1 MEHFLKLI
9 LKIYLKG
16 ENMAIRKVVKIGEQ
30 SLRKKSKPV
39 KDFDEDLWQL
49 LDDMKETMY
58 ENDGMG
64 LAAPQVGVLRRVVI
78 VDVNNAFVELINPE
92 IIAQKGEDIEE
103 EGCLSVGSFRG
114 RVKRPYE
121 ITVQAY
127 DRFGYPFSLHGEKWL
142 ARCIC
147 HEVDHLDGILFVD
160 KTLDKDK
167 YIASGGKL

>member
-1 MEHFLKLI
+1 
-9 LKIYLKG
+9 
-16 ENMAIRKVVKIGEQ
+16 MALRNVVKIGES

-39 KDFDEDLWQL
+39 KDFDESLWQL
-49 LDDMKETMY
+49 LDDMKATMY

-78 VDVNNAFVELINPE
+78 IDVNNAFIELINPE
-92 IIAQKGEDIEE
+92 IISQKGEDIEE
-103 EGCLSVGSFRG
+103 EGCLSVGNFRG

-121 ITVQAY
+121 ITVKAV
-127 DRFGYPFSLHGEKWL
+127 DRFGYPFTITGEKWL

-160 KTLDKDK
+160 KCLDKDK
-167 YIASGGKL
+167 YIKQGGRL

>member
-1 MEHFLKLI
+1 
-9 LKIYLKG
+9 
-16 ENMAIRKVVKIGEQ
+16 MAIRKVVYIGEPT
-30 SLRKKSKPV
+30 LRKKSKPV
-39 KDFDEDLWQL
+39 KEFDESLWEL

-64 LAAPQVGVLRRVVI
+64 FAAPQVGILRRVII
-78 VDVNNAFVELINPE
+78 VDVNNAFIELINPE
-92 IIAQKGEDIEE
+92 ITSKKGEDIEE

-121 ITVQAY
+121 ITVSAY
-127 DRFGYPFSLHGEKWL
+127 DRFGYPFTIKCEKWL

-160 KTLDKDK
+160 RSLDKDK
-167 YIASGGKL
+167 YLKQGGKI